1 MLSVHT
7 EQSELFVCIYIQELS
22 IHVYKRVYILLR
34 DGRFPMPC
42 PCKRVC
48 TSLAAQKRT
57 LRFLQCTLAK
67 IALLTLAVPKTRQ
80 HLWGTFSDFPWQTAQ
95 WIQMQPPPAPVPVGG
110 QRVSRDGPTK
120 TQWNNLGINFAK
132 FLFMTGFTCRQYC
145 CLHGYRMHM
154 HCGDVWEHFHN
165 GTKDLWCVQW
175 L

>member
-1 MLSVHT
+1 MLQVHT

-22 IHVYKRVYILLR
+22 IHVYKCVYILLR
-34 DGRFPMPC
+34 DRRFPMPC

-48 TSLAAQKRT
+48 TSFAAQKLT

-80 HLWGTFSDFPWQTAQ
+80 HLLERFLIFRDKLLSGSKCR
-95 WIQMQPPPAPVPVGG
+95 PPAPVPVGG

-132 FLFMTGFTCRQYC
+132 FLSMTRFTCRQYC

-165 GTKDLWCVQW
+165 GTKDL
-175 L
+175 